1 MASACLLLLVA
12 VTCLSAYLR
21 HGAGGLGCAP
31 WPACF
36 GQGER
41 VAAGPVVI
49 DGQAL
54 TAARTA
60 HRITATLALLLLM
73 ALVFTSVGR
82 RPRLR
87 REGALS
93 SALLALALLLALLG
107 VFTPGSRLPAVAIGN
122 LLGGFVMVA
131 LAARLVRAPTHRGLG
146 TLAIAVALLL
156 LAQVVTGAFVSA
168 SRAGLACTDIRE
180 CLDQARAGGWDW
192 AALNPWREPGFAV
205 GTPYAEG
212 ALAQLLHRLGG
223 LLVAPAVAGLAM
235 IAMWRG
241 RRREAFVLGALLAV
255 GGGAWAG
262 ARQHRPALGFRAVAQ
277 PRLGPA
283 AGRDP
288 ATGLTQIKPRGRVGF
303 RQSARPRRTRRY
315 ALDTRVFN
323 LPRYLSLLPLFS
335 DLSAAEL
342 ERLAVGCTLQ
352 RLSRGDMVFRCG
364 DACEAFHLVVTGQ
377 IKLFLLSPA
386 GQEKIIEIIAPGQS
400 FAEALMFADRPYIVN
415 AQALTDATV
424 LSIGKAAVVGEI
436 EREPRFALRMLAGI
450 SRRLHGLV
458 HDVEAYALHTGMQRV
473 IGYLLRDQL
482 AEDRVSGEVI
492 IVSLPVS
499 KATIASRLSLTP
511 EYFSRVLHELESAGL
526 IAVDK
531 RDIHILD
538 AKRLATYQPA

>member
-1 MASACLLLLVA
+1 M
-12 VTCLSAYLR
+12 
-21 HGAGGLGCAP
+21 
-31 WPACF
+31 
-36 GQGER
+36 
-41 VAAGPVVI
+41 
-49 DGQAL
+49 
-54 TAARTA
+54 
-60 HRITATLALLLLM
+60 
-73 ALVFTSVGR
+73 
-82 RPRLR
+82 
-87 REGALS
+87 
-93 SALLALALLLALLG
+93 LALALLLALLG

-122 LLGGFVMVA
+122 LLGGFVMLA

-146 TLAIAVALLL
+146 AVAIAVALLL

-180 CLDQARAGGWDW
+180 CLDQARAAGWDW

-205 GTPYAEG
+205 GTPHAEG

-235 IAMWRG
+235 IA
-241 RRREAFVLGALLAV
+241 LLARAPARSLRAVGAAGV
-255 GGGAWAG
+255 GGGARAG
-262 ARQHRPALGFRAVAQ
+262 RRQHRPAPGLRAVAQ
-277 PRLGPA
+277 PGLGAA

-303 RQSARPRRTRRY
+303 DNRLDRDEPEGTPV
-315 ALDTRVFN
+315 DTRVFN

-342 ERLAVGCTLQ
+342 ERLAEGCTLQ

-364 DACEAFHLVVTGQ
+364 DACEAFHVVVTGQ
-377 IKLFLLSPA
+377 VKLFLLSPA

-400 FAEALMFADRPYIVN
+400 FAEALMFTDRPYIIN

-482 AEDRVSGEVI
+482 AEDCVSGDVI